1 MDAELALRFDSDD
14 ATLENVG
21 GKGAN
26 LARLARAGFP
36 VPPGFIVT
44 TAAYKAF
51 VEASALNATIEAVL
65 STLRA
70 EDPADLERASTAI
83 RAAFRAEPVPTAIS
97 ENVRGAYA
105 QLGGCPVAVRSSA
118 TAEDLPDLSFA
129 GQQDT
134 FLNVI
139 GDDELM
145 SAVVECWSSLW
156 TARAIGYRRRNDI
169 DQGGVALAVV
179 VQKMAAADASGVL
192 FTANPLSGHR
202 GQTVID
208 ATLGLG
214 EALVSGQVEPDH
226 LVVETQTGRIL
237 ERTVG
242 RKQVA
247 TRELP
252 GGGVVTAAVEA
263 ADRSALSDADAA
275 RLVELGRRVQAE
287 YGAPQDIE
295 WALADGS
302 LALLQSRAITSLF
315 PVPPT
320 EGDVQH
326 LWFSFGAVQGLLGPM
341 TPLGRDFI
349 AMAFAGGSKA
359 FGTGWDYRT
368 QQVLASAG
376 ERLWLRFDG
385 VIRNPLGRSAA
396 RTALTMVEPS
406 VGRIVEELGNEP
418 GLQITESR
426 ARLSTLWNLA
436 GFFVPV
442 ALRFP
447 YSFLFP
453 ERARAGLYA
462 FVDDTL
468 ERLDRLV
475 HPADMAGRPAAERI
489 NRLLRDLATFPESVV
504 PPLLRRFVPILGPS
518 IAMLRLLTEIAEQT
532 DAAEHGVATLA
543 LEVTRGLPHNVTTEM
558 DMALWSAAQALRA
571 DAAGLKSFSAETPQ
585 RLAADYLAG
594 RLPSS
599 AQTAISGFLSRYGMR
614 GLGEIDLGRPR
625 WREDPAEI
633 MQTLQSYLQITDPA
647 RAPDIVFERGAEAAE
662 RAVDELAA
670 AAKRTPGGWIK
681 SRVVRFAARRIRALM
696 GARELPK
703 FFIIRLMGM
712 IRASL
717 LEAGAELTAAGWIE
731 RADDLFFLH
740 ADELLALS
748 EQKPDTLKALIAERR
763 AIDAREARRR
773 QVPRVLV
780 GDGRAFYE
788 GLSAPTTSGDALGG
802 SPVSPGVVE
811 GVVRVVLDPHATQL
825 LPGEILVCPGTDPA
839 WTPLFM
845 SAGGLIT
852 EVGGMMTHGSVVAR
866 EYGIPAIVGVHQ
878 ATSRLHTGQRIRV
891 DGSSGVITVLDAETN
906 EG

>member
-1 MDAELALRFDSDD
+1 MNPGLILRFDSSA
-14 ATLENVG
+14 ATLANAG

-26 LARLARAGFP
+26 LARLAKTGFP

-44 TAAYKAF
+44 TAAYRAF
-51 VEASALNATIEAVL
+51 VEAAALGDTIAATL
-65 STLRA
+65 STLRSD
-70 EDPADLERASTAI
+70 DPADLERASTSI
-83 RAAFRAEPVPTAIS
+83 RAAFRSAPVPGGGADA
-97 ENVRGAYA
+97 VRAAYGELGAV
-105 QLGGCPVAVRSSA
+105 PVAVRSSA

-139 GDDELM
+139 GVDALLA
-145 SAVVECWSSLW
+145 AVVECWSSLW

-169 DQGGVALAVV
+169 DQGSVALAVV
-179 VQKMAAADASGVL
+179 VQAMAPAEASGVL

-226 LVVETQTGRIL
+226 LVVETQTGKVL
-237 ERTVG
+237 EHTLG

-247 TRELP
+247 TREVA
-252 GGGVVTAAVEA
+252 GGGVVTAAVDA
-263 ADRSALSDADAA
+263 ADRSALSDGDVA

-320 EGDVQH
+320 EGKEQH
-326 LWFSFGAVQGLLGPM
+326 VWFSFGAVQGLLGPM

-385 VIRNPLGRSAA
+385 VIRNPLGRGAA
-396 RTALTMVEPS
+396 KTALTMVEPS
-406 VGRIVEELGNEP
+406 VGRIVEELGHEP

-426 ARLSTLWNLA
+426 TRLSTLWNLA

-442 ALRFP
+442 VLRFP

-462 FVDDTL
+462 FVDATL
-468 ERLDRLV
+468 ERLNRLV
-475 HPADMAGRPAAERI
+475 HPADRVGLPAEERI
-489 NRLLRDLATFPESVV
+489 KRLLTDLSTFPESVV

-558 DMALWSAAQALRA
+558 DMALWSTAEAIRT
-571 DAAGLKSFSAETPQ
+571 DAAALERFGSETPQ
-585 RLAADYLAG
+585 CLASDYLAG
-594 RLPSS
+594 RLPTS
-599 AQTAISGFLSRYGMR
+599 AQTAISQFLSRYGMR

-625 WREDPAEI
+625 WREEPTEI

-647 RAPDIVFERGAEAAE
+647 RAPDAVFERGAEAAE
-662 RAVDELAA
+662 RAVDQLAA
-670 AAKRTPGGWIK
+670 AAQRTPGGWLK
-681 SRVVRFAARRIRALM
+681 ARVVRFAARRIRALM

-712 IRASL
+712 VRASL
-717 LEAGAELTAAGWIE
+717 LDAGAELVSAGRIE

-740 ADELLALS
+740 VDELLSLS
-748 EQKPDTLKALIAERR
+748 ERPSESLKALVAERR
-763 AIDAREARRR
+763 AVDAREARRR

-811 GVVRVVLDPHATQL
+811 GVVRVVFDPHATQL

-891 DGSSGVITVLDAETN
+891 DGSSGVITVL